1 MHSQTDHHPL
11 VQLARATIERYVR
24 DGKKLKPSDAPAA
37 IEGEPA
43 GVFVTLHTR
52 STGELRGCIGTISP
66 TEKSLVQ
73 EVINN
78 AISAATRDPRFP
90 PVRPEEL
97 DDLVIDVSVLYPP
110 EPIESEAELDPKRYG
125 VIVQRGW
132 QRGLLLPD
140 IEGIDDVK
148 TQLWYRA
155 AQGRAGGSGTGGV
168 VQVSGGKIRVGA
180 SSIRSPC
187 APKLSPHALHAAATP
202 LKLNGCP
209 HWQTQPRRCAGL
221 PTISA

>member
-1 MHSQTDHHPL
+1 MKETSDHHPL

-24 DGKKLKPSDAPAA
+24 EKHRLKPSEAPAPV
-37 IEGEPA
+37 EGEPA

-66 TEKSLVQ
+66 AEKSLVQ

-148 TQLWYRA
+148 TQLWYA
-155 AQGRAGGSGTGGV
+155 
-168 VQVSGGKIRVGA
+168 
-180 SSIRSPC
+180 
-187 APKLSPHALHAAATP
+187 
-202 LKLNGCP
+202 
-209 HWQTQPRRCAGL
+209 RRKAGL
-221 PTISA
+221 GDQEPVELFRFRVEKYE